1 MASRKKG
8 KKTKGQTVNLTE
20 FLSSGP
26 PVVPLKSTSWA
37 DDPDDEYDNGSYM
50 PKSSKEPVVL
60 PTAPRAARGPGFEDE
75 NIPHNPPYVAY
86 ISNLPYD
93 VVDEDL
99 EELFQDMM
107 ISNIRLPKDSTKARG
122 YGYVEFEDRD
132 GLIAA
137 LSMANTMVKTR
148 RVRIDVSNSSNEER
162 RGGGRMGMNRD
173 NNRRDGYDDPE
184 RTSGD
189 WRSKPREEPSGGN
202 DDRFRSRGNFDRR
215 EDRETSESD
224 NKPGGWREGDR
235 STSSFN
241 DKRSY
246 RGGGDDDRR
255 GGGGGGGRFTNDERR
270 GGGGFRND
278 NDWSRDRNTSSFGP
292 RRDGPRDEP
301 RDEPSAEPRERQKL
315 VLAKRTKPV
324 EPIIVIKPEEAEIIE
339 EPVKEI
345 KPAPKKPAADIF
357 GAAKPVDTTA
367 REREIEE
374 RLAKSNAEK
383 AAKEETTENKTT
395 WGRRNGEGGG
405 RVDREKEKP
414 RPTWRSDEDRNDRRQ
429 DNRHTDRHDR
439 RQDNRGS
446 SGRSDNR
453 GDSRN
458 DSKVNTRH
466 GAGQSRG
473 GGGGGRNNDSRGPP
487 EKERRE
493 RERDSHKEDPPMPKA
508 TDQPTVNFVASNKF
522 SMLPEDV
529 DPDIDA

>member
-8 KKTKGQTVNLTE
+8 KKTKGQTINLTE

-37 DDPDDEYDNGSYM
+37 DDVDDEYDNGSYM

-122 YGYVEFEDRD
+122 YGYVEFEDRE

-137 LSMANTMVKTR
+137 MSMANTMVKTR

-162 RGGGRMGMNRD
+162 RGGGGRMGMNRD

-202 DDRFRSRGNFDRR
+202 DDRYRSRGNFDTRDRR
-215 EDRETSESD
+215 DDRETSESD
-224 NKPGGWREGDR
+224 NKPGGWREGER
-235 STSSFN
+235 NTSSFN
-241 DKRSY
+241 DKRNY
-246 RGGGDDDRR
+246 RDDDRR
-255 GGGGGGGRFTNDERR
+255 GGGGGFRNDDRRGG

-292 RRDGPRDEP
+292 RRDGPRDES

-324 EPIIVIKPEEAEIIE
+324 EPIIVAEIIE

-345 KPAPKKPAADIF
+345 KPVPKKPAADIF

-383 AAKEETTENKTT
+383 AAKEETTETKTT
-395 WGRRNGEGGG
+395 WGRRNGEGRGG
-405 RVDREKEKP
+405 GDREKDKP
-414 RPTWRSDEDRNDRRQ
+414 RPTWRSDEDRNRQ
-429 DNRHTDRHDR
+429 TDRHDR
-439 RQDNRGS
+439 RGPTS
-446 SGRSDNR
+446 RSDNR
-453 GDSRN
+453 GDS
-458 DSKVNTRH
+458 KGNTRH
-466 GAGQSRG
+466 GSGQSR
-473 GGGGGRNNDSRGPP
+473 GGGRNNDSRAPP
-487 EKERRE
+487 ERERRE
-493 RERDSHKEDPPMPKA
+493 RDRDAHKEDPPMPKA
-508 TDQPTVNFVASNKF
+508 TDEPAVNFVASNKF